1 MLPASSIRSPA
12 EVRPSPCI
20 DRDARVRRAT
30 HQRGTR
36 SALGR
41 DRSRPRDAARR
52 SGKDRRWGP
61 HDHLLPVLRDELREH
76 KARGEHTA
84 NQLVFATSTGR
95 AVTATNV
102 RKRILQPAIARASE
116 TLERQDQIPLP
127 DGITPHA
134 LRRTFASLLFAIGES
149 PPYVINQLG
158 HATPALTL
166 EIYAR
171 QMNQRDGEPTRL
183 QDLVDGRLQPGVQQT
198 CMFR

>member
-1 MLPASSIRSPA
+1 VDALSATRVPVTGTWLRHVPAGQRPAVPSAYTRRWALAAWHERRGHRSS
-12 EVRPSPCI
+12 
-20 DRDARVRRAT
+20 
-30 HQRGTR
+30 
-36 SALGR
+36 
-41 DRSRPRDAARR
+41 
-52 SGKDRRWGP
+52 KDRRRVRTIN
-61 HDHLLPVLRDELREH
+61 LLPVLRDELREH

-116 TLERQDQIPLP
+116 TLERQDEAPLP

-171 QMNQRDGEPTRL
+171 QMNQRDGEPARL
-183 QDLVDGRLQPGVQQT
+183 QDLVEGRLQPGVGQT
-198 CMFR
+198 RMFQ